1 MSKEVTGIILAGG
14 KSSRMGKDKG
24 LMELNG
30 QKLVNHVLHV
40 VQQVCKNVFIISN
53 QPGYENLNTPVYED
67 ILKHKGPIG
76 GLHAGLTY
84 SNTPYNLLLACDM
97 PHISNDLL
105 KYLLKNLDGNED
117 AVVPQHRAQPEP
129 LCAIYSKSCLRELE
143 NLINANQLKMQEV
156 LTRFRVKHVAID
168 NSLPFYSSR
177 LFMNINTLN
186 EFEELAIE

>member
-1 MSKEVTGIILAGG
+1 MRQDVTAIILAGG

-30 QKLVNHVLHV
+30 QKLVNRVLNV

-53 QPGYENLNTPVYED
+53 QPGYENLNTPVYGD

-97 PHISNDLL
+97 PHISTDLL
-105 KYLLKNLDGNED
+105 KYLLKNLDGDED

-129 LCAIYSKSCLRELE
+129 LCAIYSKSCLQELE
-143 NLINANQLKMQEV
+143 NLINANQLKMQEA
-156 LTRFRVKHVAID
+156 LTCLNVKYVAID
-168 NSLPFYSSR
+168 NTLPFYSSQ

-186 EFEELAIE
+186 EFEKLAIE